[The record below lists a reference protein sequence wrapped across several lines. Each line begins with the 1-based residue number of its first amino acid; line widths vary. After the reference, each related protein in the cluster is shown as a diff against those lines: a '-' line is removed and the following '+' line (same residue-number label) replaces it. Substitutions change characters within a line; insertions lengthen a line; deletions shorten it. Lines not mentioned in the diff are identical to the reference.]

1 MSELLPCPFC
11 GADAAELH
19 ENPHADMAWVACI
32 VCGLEAPSETGVQA
46 EQAIDYWNSR
56 PDASSQAKIERLKAA
71 ATSAIALLTNSS
83 AELDQAD
90 PKQFHGQIAEAL
102 FLLRAALSGSKE

>member
-56 PDASSQAKIERLKAA
+56 PDASSQAEIERLRTALDRLVAEHIKRDGWDEPMG
-71 ATSAIALLTNSS
+71 SSEQSDAIN
-83 AELDQAD
+83 
-90 PKQFHGQIAEAL
+90 EAL
-102 FLLRAALSGSKE
+102 SALSGSKP